1 MHTFKSTERMG
12 HEAVHE
18 APQTAPEALAKQL
31 ASHYCTPSFRDLQ
44 RTCRILQAKADAAY
58 EHNAQL
64 AAELEETRESSRRDT
79 LRLAMMVGDLETRLA
94 ADADDRAAKEA
105 AHAANAKGEVARL
118 QERTGLLEAGLA
130 TAERRETWLLDEL
143 REGRTNLGA
152 ARQHIADLRA
162 EAARLSAEL
171 QRSEEE
177 REELI
182 ATHRATRS
190 ELAVARGSLD
200 AECRALGDARA
211 QAAQLHSECREANRA
226 LDAAREA
233 NEALANRAE
242 DVEQEARRLAQRAQQ
257 LGHEARS
264 EAEAHAASERA
275 AFALREQNTALV
287 EEINALRRQLLEVV
301 QLQRA
306 TKQEGIS
313 SRAEARALA
322 IRLGLYRSVLKT
334 DAATILAS

>member
-1 MHTFKSTERMG
+1 MPQQHIAE
-12 HEAVHE
+12 
-18 APQTAPEALAKQL
+18 QTAPEALAKQL

-44 RTCRILQAKADAAY
+44 RTCSFLQAKADAAY

-79 LRLAMMVGDLETRLA
+79 LRLAMMARDLETRLA
-94 ADADDRAAKEA
+94 ADADDCAAKEA
-105 AHAANAKGEVARL
+105 ARAASAEGEVARL

-152 ARQHIADLRA
+152 AHQSIADLRA

-171 QRSEEE
+171 QKSEEE

-182 ATHRATRS
+182 TTLRATRS

-200 AECRALGDARA
+200 AECRALCDARA

-242 DVEQEARRLAQRAQQ
+242 DDEHEARRLARRAQQ
-257 LGHEARS
+257 LGHEART

-275 AFALREQNTALV
+275 AFALREQNAALV
-287 EEINALRRQLLEVV
+287 EETNALRRQLREVV

-306 TKQEGIS
+306 TKQEGVS

-334 DAATILAS
+334 DVATILAL